1 MKKALYFLWP
11 LLILALIIGLR
22 YIKDQDDSQQEL
34 GAQLYQTHCA
44 NCHMESGQGLGK
56 LYPPLAG
63 ADFVAEGGAEL
74 ACGIVNGYAD
84 TLVVNGVAYSRP
96 MPGIKTLSDYEI
108 TQIIHYIKTAWG
120 PQGGTVSF
128 KAVQAALENCN

>member
-11 LLILALIIGLR
+11 LLILALIMGLR
-22 YIKDQDDSQQEL
+22 YMRDQDDSQQEL

-44 NCHMESGQGLGK
+44 TCHMEAGQGLGK
-56 LYPPLAG
+56 LYPPVAG
-63 ADFVAEGGAEL
+63 SDFVAARGAEL

-84 TLVVNGVAYSRP
+84 TLVVNGVTYSRP

-108 TQIIHYIKTAWG
+108 TQIINHIKTAWG
-120 PQGGTVSF
+120 AQGEPVNF
-128 KAVQAALENCN
+128 KSVQVALEECK